1 MVKYLKDSIIL
12 HLTDNIEGSRIY
24 TLERMPEIVDS
35 TCRFWGYKLTKK
47 DIKNGY
53 FDTFKYGYGNN
64 GYSFVVSPK
73 KHMTVRYYKSLH
85 YYTFKKSEDLMS
97 REKRFNA
104 FYELLISY
112 LRNYLTLQS
121 VEEL

>member
-1 MVKYLKDSIIL
+1 MVKDLKDSIIL

-35 TCRFWGYKLTKK
+35 TRRFWGYKLTEK
-47 DIKNGY
+47 DIENGY
-53 FDTFKYGYGNN
+53 VDTFNN

-73 KHMTVRYYKSLH
+73 KHMSVRYYNLL
-85 YYTFKKSEDLMS
+85 YYYNFKNSENLMS

-112 LRNYLTLQS
+112 LRNYLTLQA

>member
-1 MVKYLKDSIIL
+1 MVKDLKDSIIL

-24 TLERMPEIVDS
+24 TLERMPEIVGF
-35 TCRFWGYKLTKK
+35 THYFCGYKLTEK
-47 DIKNGY
+47 DIENG
-53 FDTFKYGYGNN
+53 FVDTFNN
-64 GYSFVVSPK
+64 GYSFVVSPR

-85 YYTFKKSEDLMS
+85 YYNFKKSEDLMS
-97 REKRFNA
+97 REERFNV
-104 FYELLISY
+104 FYERLISY

>member
-1 MVKYLKDSIIL
+1 MVKDLKDRIIL
-12 HLTDNIEGSRIY
+12 HLTDSLEGSRIY

-35 TCRFWGYKLTKK
+35 TRRFWGYKLTEK
-47 DIKNGY
+47 DIENGY
-53 FDTFKYGYGNN
+53 FNTFNN
-64 GYSFVVSPK
+64 GYSFVVSPR

-85 YYTFKKSEDLMS
+85 YYNFKKSEDLMS
-97 REKRFNA
+97 REERFNV
-104 FYELLISY
+104 FYERLISY

>member
-1 MVKYLKDSIIL
+1 MVKDLKDSIIL

-24 TLERMPEIVDS
+24 TLERMPEIVDF
-35 TCRFWGYKLTKK
+35 TRRFWGYKLTEK
-47 DIKNGY
+47 DIENGY
-53 FDTFKYGYGNN
+53 VDTFNN

-85 YYTFKKSEDLMS
+85 YYNFKKSEDLMP
-97 REKRFNA
+97 REERFNV
-104 FYELLISY
+104 FYERLISY
-112 LRNYLTLQS
+112 LRNYLILQS

>member
-1 MVKYLKDSIIL
+1 MVKDLKDRIIL

-35 TCRFWGYKLTKK
+35 TRRFWGYKLTVK
-47 DIKNGY
+47 DIENGY
-53 FDTFKYGYGNN
+53 FNTFNYGYFNN

-85 YYTFKKSEDLMS
+85 YYNFKKSEDLMS

-112 LRNYLTLQS
+112 LRNYLTLQA

>member
-1 MVKYLKDSIIL
+1 MVKDLKDSIIL

-35 TCRFWGYKLTKK
+35 TRRFWGYKLTEK
-47 DIKNGY
+47 DIENGY
-53 FDTFKYGYGNN
+53 VDTFNN

-85 YYTFKKSEDLMS
+85 YYNFKKSEDLMS
-97 REKRFNA
+97 REERFNI
-104 FYELLISY
+104 FYERLISY
-112 LRNYLTLQS
+112 LRNYLILQS

>member
-1 MVKYLKDSIIL
+1 MVKDLKDSIIL
-12 HLTDNIEGSRIY
+12 HLTDNIEGSHIY
-24 TLERMPEIVDS
+24 TLERMPEIVDF
-35 TCRFWGYKLTKK
+35 TRRFWGYKLTEK
-47 DIKNGY
+47 DIENGY
-53 FDTFKYGYGNN
+53 VDTFNN

-85 YYTFKKSEDLMS
+85 YYNFKKSEDLMS
-97 REKRFNA
+97 REERFNV
-104 FYELLISY
+104 FYDRLISY